1 MTSTTRQA
9 WFAAGVACLLFTPPG
24 QAEVLLAAEGAFK
37 ALCADESG
45 AKHPKRTELQHIVSP
60 DPTATSALL
69 LLRYGSD
76 EPGKSGRIDANV
88 KLSSVDGSQSRPGKL
103 EAQTD
108 AETGEGEASDVVP
121 ANLDS
126 AAAASW
132 DVRFK
137 KFKALQPRDC
147 VVFFVAVGP
156 AAGD

>member
-1 MTSTTRQA
+1 MRSTSKQLWLATS
-9 WFAAGVACLLFTPPG
+9 VACLLSAAPG
-24 QAEVLLAAEGAFK
+24 EAEVRLAAEGAFK
-37 ALCADESG
+37 ALCADQSG
-45 AKHPKRTELQHIVSP
+45 AKHPKRSELHHVVSP
-60 DPTATSALL
+60 DPSATSALL
-69 LLRYGSD
+69 LLQYGSD
-76 EPGKSGRIDANV
+76 EPGKSGRIDADV
-88 KLSSVDGSQSRPGKL
+88 KLSSLDGSQTRLGKL
-103 EAQTD
+103 KAQTD